1 MWTGYFVRFCNVLE
15 HNSSPHPHFTVP
27 LLVASSVWMNF
38 CVDME
43 KALVQEFLARPP
55 HGRKQ
60 EADPV
65 IFVVSPPY
73 FANVKTSLEV
83 LRLFLE
89 VTLPPMKDKSL
100 DSTFLVSIPDCSHY
114 PRSQELGGWAEL
126 DFTETSPSLASNDTF
141 ITCRTVLRNVYS
153 RKNN

>member
-15 HNSSPHPHFTVP
+15 HNSSSHPHFTLP

-43 KALVQEFLARPP
+43 KALIQEFLVRPP
-55 HGRKQ
+55 HGRKK

-73 FANVKTSLEV
+73 FANMRTSLEV
-83 LRLFLE
+83 LRHFLE
-89 VTLPPMKDKSL
+89 VTLSPMKDKSL
-100 DSTFLVSIPDCSHY
+100 DSTFLVSIPDSFHY
-114 PRSQELGGWAEL
+114 PWSQELRWMSQAR
-126 DFTETSPSLASNDTF
+126 FY
-141 ITCRTVLRNVYS
+141 RNKPKLSIKWYFHHV
-153 RKNN
+153 